1 MQDGDL
7 TLFDLERY
15 MFDIELKGRAMERR
29 HFIAVLG
36 GGAILAA
43 GTAAGLI
50 AGRRPRTAL
59 MPWQVAGAGHADPRV
74 RALSWAILAPNPHN
88 RQPWQVDLSVPD
100 QAVLHVDTERLLP
113 QTDPF
118 SRQIT
123 IGLGC
128 FIELAVMAAAQDGIA
143 VAAEVFP
150 EGSDAAALDRR
161 PVAILRFGGPT
172 QADPL
177 FAHCLE
183 RRSNKEPYDTA
194 MPVAQDAL
202 DAILAAARHGRA
214 TGSVAAQDIA
224 EMRALTH
231 EALAIEIDTPR
242 TYLESVDLFRIGAR
256 AVDANPDGI
265 DFTGPMFELLGA
277 TGMMGRAALLDPS
290 SVAYRAGRAAV
301 FENTDTA
308 MGHLWLVT
316 EGNARVDQ
324 IAAGRDWLRLNL
336 AATRAGVAMQ
346 PLSQALQE
354 YPEMEALHGQVHARL
369 APGGGTVQ
377 MLARIGY
384 GSSVSPSPRWP
395 LETKLI

>member
-1 MQDGDL
+1 M
-7 TLFDLERY
+7 
-15 MFDIELKGRAMERR
+15 KRR
-29 HFIAVLG
+29 QFIAVMG
-36 GGAILAA
+36 GGAIFAVGA
-43 GTAAGLI
+43 AAGLVASRQTRSAHLPWES
-50 AGRRPRTAL
+50 AGE
-59 MPWQVAGAGHADPRV
+59 GYSDPRA

-88 RQPWQVDLSVPD
+88 RQPWMVDLSVPD

-113 QTDPF
+113 ETDPF

-143 VAAEVFP
+143 VAVEVFP
-150 EGSDAAALDRR
+150 EGSDAAALDGR
-161 PVAILRFGGPT
+161 PVAILRFGGPA

-177 FAHCLE
+177 FAHVLE
-183 RRSNKEPYDTA
+183 RRSTKEPYDTGA
-194 MPVAQDAL
+194 EVAQATL
-202 DAILAAARHGRA
+202 DAILTAAVYARAG
-214 TGSVAAQDIA
+214 GSVAPQDIA

-242 TYLESVDLFRIGAR
+242 TYLESVDLFRVGAR
-256 AVDANPDGI
+256 EVDANPDGI

-277 TGMMGRAALLDPS
+277 TGMMGRNALLDPS
-290 SVAYRAGRAAV
+290 STAYQAGRAAV

-316 EGNARVDQ
+316 AENTRGDQ
-324 IAAGRDWLRLNL
+324 IATGRDWLRINL
-336 AATRAGVAMQ
+336 AATGQGVAMQ

-354 YPEMEALHGQVHARL
+354 YPEMEALYAQVHGRL
-369 APGGGTVQ
+369 APDGGTVQ

-384 GSSVSPSPRWP
+384 APAVPPSPRWP
-395 LETKLI
+395 LEAKLI